1 MTGNTILV
9 TGGTSG
15 IGLGLALRFCQAGNK
30 VIVAGRRKELLE
42 QIAAGHEGIE
52 TLVLDVADPASIAR
66 AYETVS
72 SRYPEVNVVI
82 NVAGIMLPEDLHDSG
97 FLPAA
102 ESTVTTN
109 LLGPIRM
116 LAAFIPFLAEQKDAA
131 VINVSSG
138 LAFVPLPI
146 TPTYNA
152 TKAAI
157 HSFTESL
164 RVQLADT
171 PVQVLELIPPAVRTA
186 LMGQQDSEQ
195 AMPLDDFLS
204 EVMTILQTQPDPGQI
219 IVDNVRFLRFAE
231 AGGTYGKV
239 LSLLSGTDHASE
251 GKLPCPSS

>member
-1 MTGNTILV
+1 MKMTGNTILV

-15 IGLGLALRFCQAGNK
+15 IGLGLALRFHQAGNK

-42 QIAAGHEGIE
+42 QIAAEHDGIE
-52 TLVLDVADPASIAR
+52 TLLLDVADPASIAC

-72 SRYPEVNVVI
+72 SRYPEVNVLI
-82 NVAGIMLPEDLHDSG
+82 NMAGIMQPEDLHDSG

-116 LAAFIPFLAEQKDAA
+116 LAAFIPFLARQKDAA

-138 LAFVPLPI
+138 TAFVPLPV

-186 LMGQQDSEQ
+186 LMGQQNSEQ

-204 EVMTILQTQPDPGQI
+204 EVMTILQTQPDAGQI

-231 AGGTYGKV
+231 ADGVYDKV
-239 LSLLSGTDHASE
+239 LSLLSGFYHT
-251 GKLPCPSS
+251 

>member
-1 MTGNTILV
+1 MKMTGNTILV

-15 IGLGLALRFCQAGNK
+15 IGLGLALRFHQADNK
-30 VIVAGRRKELLE
+30 VIIAGRRKELLE
-42 QIAAGHEGIE
+42 SIAASHDGIE
-52 TLVLDVADPASIAR
+52 TLVLDVADPVSIAS

-72 SRYPEVNVVI
+72 SRYPEVNVLI
-82 NVAGIMLPEDLHDSG
+82 NMAGIMLPEDLHDPG

-102 ESTVTTN
+102 ESTITTN
-109 LLGPIRM
+109 LVGPIRI
-116 LAAFIPFLAEQKDAA
+116 LAAFIPFLARQKDAA

-204 EVMTILQTQPDPGQI
+204 EVMAILQTQPDIEQI

-231 AGGTYGKV
+231 AGGAYDTV
-239 LSLLSGTDHASE
+239 LSLLSGTIHA
-251 GKLPCPSS
+251 